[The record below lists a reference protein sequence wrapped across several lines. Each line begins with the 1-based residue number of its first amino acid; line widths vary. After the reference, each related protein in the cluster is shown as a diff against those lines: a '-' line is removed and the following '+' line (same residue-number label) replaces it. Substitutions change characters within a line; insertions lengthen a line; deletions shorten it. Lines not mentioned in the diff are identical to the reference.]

1 MRRRHY
7 TGRDLRRAITIE
19 DLRRIAHRRLPRSGC
34 EYLEGGAEDEVSL
47 KRNRNVFDRIAW
59 QPRSLV
65 GVAMPDPAVSLFGKR
80 ANLPIVI
87 APTGF
92 NGLLWPQGDIAL
104 ARAAATAGVPFTLS
118 TVSNCAIE
126 KLAREAPGDNWFQ
139 LYPVKDPRSLERLID
154 RARDAGFG
162 TLVVTTDVPVLG
174 AREWDQRNYRAPLKL
189 GLPALLDML
198 AHPGWMWRVAR
209 AGGVPRF
216 ENLTEFL
223 PTGDGNRSALL
234 GARYLSTQLNPLFSW
249 QDVARLRDR
258 WRGRLVLKGLLTL
271 DDARRAVDIGADGLV
286 LSNHGGRQLDSA
298 VTGMEVLPAVA
309 AELRG
314 RATLLVDGGF
324 RRGSGVLKAV
334 ALGAHGVMIGRAM
347 LYGLAAGGEAGVAH
361 ALNLLRG
368 EMERAM
374 TLLGCRTMAEVGRQL
389 LHS

>member
-324 RRGSGVLKAV
+324 RRGSDVLKAV

>member
-1 MRRRHY
+1 
-7 TGRDLRRAITIE
+7 
-19 DLRRIAHRRLPRSGC
+19 
-34 EYLEGGAEDEVSL
+34 
-47 KRNRNVFDRIAW
+47 
-59 QPRSLV
+59 
-65 GVAMPDPAVSLFGKR
+65 
-80 ANLPIVI
+80 VI

-298 VTGMEVLPAVA
+298 VTGMDVLPAVA

-324 RRGSGVLKAV
+324 RRGSDVLKAV